1 MSDGRVSVS
10 CMADRVYGHIPGY
23 PVGSLF
29 DDRAAASKARV
40 HGPLIGGIWGG
51 ADGAESI
58 VVSGGY
64 VDDKD
69 YGDVIIY
76 TGHGGQGPNSKR
88 QIKDQELTVGNL
100 GLARSHLD
108 GLPVRVVRGFEG
120 DPVYSPSSGYRYD
133 GLFRVDEYWQETGVD
148 GFKIWRFRLIALHDE
163 IDAAETA
170 EGDDDPSA
178 AGPPGRVQTTIQRI
192 IRSTKIAE
200 KVKHLHDYTCQ
211 VCGTRLGTPAGGY
224 AEAAHIRALGTPHHG
239 PDVLENLLCLCPNDH
254 VRFDTGA
261 IYIDQ
266 TLQIRATSDDRQLG
280 ALTLKRGHKPDIG
293 HLTYH
298 RIHSA
303 GKLNPSQVGQR
314 K

>member
-1 MSDGRVSVS
+1 MVRY
-10 CMADRVYGHIPGY
+10 MPDRVYGHIPGY

-40 HGPLIGGIWGG
+40 HRPLQAGICGG

-64 VDDKD
+64 VDDQD
-69 YGDVIIY
+69 YGDVIVY

-108 GLPVRVVRGFEG
+108 GLPVRVLRGFEG
-120 DPVYSPSSGYRYD
+120 DPVYSPSWGYRYD

-148 GFKIWRFRLIALHDE
+148 GFKIWRFRLIALQDE

-170 EGDDDPSA
+170 EGDDDQSA
-178 AGPPGRVQTTIQRI
+178 AEPPGRVQTTIQRI

-211 VCGTRLGTPAGGY
+211 VCGIQLETPAGPY

-239 PDVLENLLCLCPNDH
+239 PDVLENLLCVCPNDH

-266 TLQIRATSDDRQLG
+266 TLQIRATSDDSLLG
-280 ALTLKRGHKPDIG
+280 TLTLKRGHKPDPG
-293 HLTYH
+293 HLAYH
-298 RIHSA
+298 RVRFA
-303 GKLNPSQVGQR
+303 GKIG
-314 K
+314 